1 MLYSSLSAVWSAML
15 MMLVVVDTCS
25 EWVLCG
31 TVGAVDT
38 VAGENYFLFFVLS
51 DVKKTG
57 NDLMSA

>member
-1 MLYSSLSAVWSAML
+1 ML